1 MKNWKK
7 LIVTAAAFG
16 SLALLAGCTTA
27 SAVSLEEAKDLVK
40 EQIGDR
46 NAVVLEQE
54 TDREDGVYELEII
67 IDGVHYDFEVDSRTG
82 QVREMERESV
92 GVPAAPAGTVP
103 TETAPIE
110 TRPAETAPA
119 ETVPAEKSIS
129 LEEAKAIAYAH
140 AGVSESEAYDK
151 SYEADDGRYEIDFD
165 HGGYEYEYDI
175 SYEGK
180 ILKSHKEK
188 DQDHHEH
195 HDHHDTPAASTETK
209 STEQSQQRISAQE
222 ALAIALSHAGV
233 SDARDKDAEW
243 DDGCWEVSFESGRT
257 EYEYHISAEGE
268 ILRWKEDRD

>member
-40 EQIGDR
+40 EQMGDR

-54 TDREDGVYELEII
+54 TDREDGVYELEIV

-92 GVPAAPAGTVP
+92 GVSAAPAETV
-103 TETAPIE
+103 
-110 TRPAETAPA
+110 PAETAPV
-119 ETVPAEKSIS
+119 ETKPAEKSIS

-140 AGVSESEAYDK
+140 AGVSESEAYDR

-180 ILKSHKEK
+180 ILKSHREK
-188 DQDHHEH
+188 DHEH
-195 HDHHDTPAASTETK
+195 HDHHDTPAASETRPAETK
-209 STEQSQQRISAQE
+209 PTEQKQQRISAQE
-222 ALAIALSHAGV
+222 ALSIALSHAGV
-233 SDARDKDAEW
+233 SDVRDKEAEW
-243 DDGCWEVSFESGRT
+243 DDGRWEVSFESGRT
-257 EYEYHISAEGE
+257 EYEYDISAEGK
-268 ILRWKEDRD
+268 ILRWEEDRD